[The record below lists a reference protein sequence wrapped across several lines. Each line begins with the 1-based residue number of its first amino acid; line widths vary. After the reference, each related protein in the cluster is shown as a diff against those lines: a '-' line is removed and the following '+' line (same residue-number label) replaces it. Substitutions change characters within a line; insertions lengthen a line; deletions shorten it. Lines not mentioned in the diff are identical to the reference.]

1 MQALNIEKT
10 SWARAGLGARLI
22 VMGSIVGGLIAGSS
36 WTRRLP
42 PGRSLTIWVNILF
55 FVALGIADELVLA
68 PELNRLPLGRAAAL
82 VTETLVLGW
91 FFSPGRDKPAS
102 KMLFFAH
109 IGPFF
114 LAVFGGTLCALLLQ
128 WQRSHVS

>member
-1 MQALNIEKT
+1 METLSLDN
-10 SWARAGLGARLI
+10 SFLARAGLARRLSI
-22 VMGSIVGGLIAGSS
+22 MASIVGGLIAGSS

-42 PGRSLTIWVNILF
+42 PGRSLTIWINILF

-68 PELNRLPLGRAAAL
+68 PELNRLPLARAAAL

-102 KMLFFAH
+102 KTLFFVH

-128 WQRSHVS
+128 WQRSRVS

>member
-1 MQALNIEKT
+1 MQTLTIDNT
-10 SWARAGLGARLI
+10 SSARAGFGSRL
-22 VMGSIVGGLIAGSS
+22 VLMGSIVGGLIAGSS

-42 PGRSLTIWVNILF
+42 PGRSLTIWINLLF
-55 FVALGIADELVLA
+55 FVALGISDELVLA
-68 PELNRLPLGRAAAL
+68 PKLDRLPVGRAAAL
-82 VTETLVLGW
+82 IAETLVLGW

-114 LAVFGGTLCALLLQ
+114 LAVCGGALCVLLLQ
-128 WQRSHVS
+128 RQRSRVS